1 MQEIQRA
8 GALIILILF
17 LALVWMQPKP
27 QQIPDPI
34 KEIDTQYLKQ
44 VDSFYITRK
53 KIIQKYDTL
62 YIHFADSPFS
72 TSLLERSILINRQL
86 DSQGCE

>member
-1 MQEIQRA
+1 MQEISRT
-8 GALIILILF
+8 GAIIILVLF

-27 QQIPDPI
+27 MPDPEI
-34 KEIDTQYLKQ
+34 FIDTIYRKQ
-44 VDSFYITRK
+44 CDSFYFTRK

-62 YIHFADSPFS
+62 YIHFTDSPFS
-72 TSLLERSILINRQL
+72 THLLERSILLNRQL

>member
-1 MQEIQRA
+1 MQEIQRT
-8 GALIILILF
+8 GAIIILLLFIL
-17 LALVWMQPKP
+17 LVWMQPKP
-27 QQIPDPI
+27 QPIADPI
-34 KEIDTQYLKQ
+34 NEIDTQYLKQ

-62 YIHFADSPFS
+62 YISFMDTPFS
-72 TSLLERSILINRQL
+72 TSLLERSILLNRQL

>member
-1 MQEIQRA
+1 MQEITRT
-8 GALIILILF
+8 GAIIILLLF
-17 LALVWMQPKP
+17 LALVWLQPKP
-27 QQIPDPI
+27 TPEPEIF
-34 KEIDTQYLKQ
+34 IDTQYQKQ

-72 TSLLERSILINRQL
+72 THLLERSINIHRQL

>member
-8 GALIILILF
+8 GALIILLLF
-17 LALVWMQPKP
+17 LALVWLQPKP
-27 QQIPDPI
+27 QPIPDPI
-34 KEIDTQYLKQ
+34 NEIDTQYLKQ

-53 KIIQKYDTL
+53 KIIKKYDTL
-62 YIHFADSPFS
+62 YIHFTDSPFS
-72 TSLLERSILINRQL
+72 THLLERSIDIHRQL

>member
-1 MQEIQRA
+1 MQEITRT
-8 GALIILILF
+8 GAIIILILF
-17 LALVWMQPKP
+17 LALVWLQPKP
-27 QQIPDPI
+27 QLSPDPVN
-34 KEIDTQYLKQ
+34 EIDTQYLKQ

-62 YIHFADSPFS
+62 YIHFTDSPFS
-72 TSLLERSILINRQL
+72 TSLLERSILLHRQL

>member
-1 MQEIQRA
+1 MQEITRT
-8 GALIILILF
+8 GAIIILLLF
-17 LALVWMQPKP
+17 LALVWLQPKP
-27 QQIPDPI
+27 QLIPDPVN
-34 KEIDTQYLKQ
+34 EIDTQYLKQ

-62 YIHFADSPFS
+62 FICFTDTPFS
-72 TSLLERSILINRQL
+72 TSLLERSILLHRQL

>member
-1 MQEIQRA
+1 MQEITRT
-8 GALIILILF
+8 GAIIILILF

-27 QQIPDPI
+27 QPIPDPI
-34 KEIDTQYLKQ
+34 NEIDTKYLKQ

-62 YIHFADSPFS
+62 YIHFTDTPFS
-72 TSLLERSILINRQL
+72 TSLLERSILLNRQL